1 MANGEEHEA
10 STTRVALTPESRET
24 AEPQSRRTDDEP
36 DRVGGDLEARGSE
49 TATGGSVKLPPADAT
64 RGG

>member
-1 MANGEEHEA
+1 MANGKEHEA

-24 AEPQSRRTDDEP
+24 AEPQSRRRDEEP
-36 DRVGGDLEARGSE
+36 DRVGGDLEARE
-49 TATGGSVKLPPADAT
+49 TETPAAGRVKPPPADAT